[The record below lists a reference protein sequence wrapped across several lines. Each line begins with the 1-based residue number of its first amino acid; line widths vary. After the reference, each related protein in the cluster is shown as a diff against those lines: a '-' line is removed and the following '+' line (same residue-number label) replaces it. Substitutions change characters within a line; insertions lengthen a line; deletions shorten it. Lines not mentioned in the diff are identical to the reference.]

1 MLSKQYNFMGVR
13 RAAAMGSLLLV
24 LISLGSLA
32 TRGLDFGLDFTSGTS
47 VRLNFSES
55 VAIGEVNTTLAE
67 GGYNDAVVVS
77 FGSDR
82 DIRIILP
89 VDESVAGRIKRAKP
103 CA

>member
-55 VAIGEVNTTLAE
+55 VAIGEVNTK
-67 GGYNDAVVVS
+67 
-77 FGSDR
+77 
-82 DIRIILP
+82 II
-89 VDESVAGRIKRAKP
+89 EFII
-103 CA
+103 